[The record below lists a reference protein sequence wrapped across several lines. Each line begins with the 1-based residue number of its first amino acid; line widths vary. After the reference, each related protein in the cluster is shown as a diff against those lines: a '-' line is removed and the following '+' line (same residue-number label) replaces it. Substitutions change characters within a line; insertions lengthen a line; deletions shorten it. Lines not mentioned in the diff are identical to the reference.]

1 MKIYTKT
8 GDLGTTSL
16 IGGKRVPKYHKRIEA
31 YGTVDELIS
40 YVGLIRDLINEN
52 KLKENLLF
60 IQDRLMICA
69 SIIATDC
76 EGCNI
81 KLPVLTEKDVE
92 FLEKEIDK
100 MESKLEPL
108 KSFILPG
115 GNSISSYV
123 HIARTIC
130 RRAERNTLLLNK
142 NHKVEA
148 TVIRFL
154 NRLSDFLFVFARY
167 ILKQNGVTETKWNP
181 KH

>member
-8 GDLGTTSL
+8 GDTGTTSL
-16 IGGKRVPKYHKRIEA
+16 IGGKRVPKFNERIEA

-40 YVGLIRDLINEN
+40 YLGLVRDLLNEN

-76 EGCNI
+76 EDCKT
-81 KLPVLTEKDVE
+81 KLPILNESDVK
-92 FLEKEIDK
+92 FLEIEIDK
-100 MESKLEPL
+100 MESQLEPL

-115 GNSISSYV
+115 GNAISSYI

-130 RRAERNTLLLNK
+130 RRAERNTLFLRK
-142 NHKVEA
+142 NYKVD
-148 TVIRFL
+148 TLVVQFL

-167 ILKQNGVTETKWNP
+167 ILKSNNGVETSWVP
-181 KH
+181 KF